1 MKTFCSWFGGLCLA
15 LLFSGCVDVEKVITL
30 NADGS
35 GTLVETA
42 MLTKGMYKDFEESVK
57 LDAQAG
63 QSQPQWTWLDKNFL
77 RERASKLGA
86 GVSFVSAQ
94 RVSSEKF
101 EGWSA
106 TYAFTD
112 IGKLKVDQSPFPL
125 GPHAWI
131 DGAISPND
139 IPVPMRFEFQKG
151 SPSELIVNLAPPAP
165 ARAEQ
170 PPSPQD
176 PEQVDEFA
184 DLLGRMLKDARIAIA
199 IDFPTAIVQTD
210 ARFHEGRRVTLM
222 DLDFNKLLADPAR
235 KKKLSASVDR
245 DLNRKIFEGVPGVKL
260 DPKDL
265 YHVRFETGNP

>member
-15 LLFSGCVDVEKVITL
+15 LLSSGCVDVEKVITL

-42 MLTKGMYKDFEESVK
+42 LLTKDMFKDFEESIR
-57 LDAQAG
+57 LDAQSG
-63 QSQPQWTWLDKNFL
+63 QEPQWIWLDKNLL
-77 RERASKLGA
+77 RDRAPALGA
-86 GVSFVSAQ
+86 GVTFVSAK

-131 DGAISPND
+131 DGAATPSD
-139 IPVPMRFEFQKG
+139 SPVPMRFEFQKG
-151 SPSELIVNLAPPAP
+151 SPSELIVNLAPPAG

-170 PPSPQD
+170 PGLPQD
-176 PEQVDEFA
+176 PEKVNEFA

-199 IDFPTAIVQTD
+199 IDFPAAIVQTD

-222 DLDFNKLLADPAR
+222 DLDFNKLLADPER
-235 KKKLSASVDR
+235 RRKLSASVDR
-245 DLNRKIFEGVPGVKL
+245 ALDRKIFEGVPGVKL
-260 DPKDL
+260 DSNNL